1 MTLRSQ
7 EKRSFSIVKDR
18 IDSIIKRNSIFQDE
32 NEKNSFY
39 GFFQNSFLFGITGIF
54 KCIS

>member
-1 MTLRSQ
+1 MTIRSQ
-7 EKRSFSIVKDR
+7 EKRSYSIVKDR

-39 GFFQNSFLFGITGIF
+39 GFLQNSFLFGITGICE
-54 KCIS
+54 CIS